1 MTTTTNGTGITFND
15 GTSTTTN
22 LVPSGTAM
30 VFFQASAPTGWTK
43 STTNNDCAIRI
54 VTGSTGGTAS
64 GTTAFSSVFA
74 NQTPSINVS
83 GLSVGATTISTY
95 SFPSHTHY
103 PIPGNGGG
111 GFGGCQAAFV
121 TNSQGQQYY
130 YGPNVS
136 YTGCSGAH
144 SHSIAGSASSS
155 AITLNVK
162 YLDHIVATKN

>member
-1 MTTTTNGTGITFND
+1 MTTTTTGTGITFND

-22 LVPSGTAM
+22 LIPSGTAM

-43 STTNNDCAIRI
+43 SVTNNDCAIRI
-54 VTGSTGGTAS
+54 VTGSTGGTAA

-83 GLSVGATTISTY
+83 GLSVAATTITTSTM
-95 SFPSHTHY
+95 PSHQHS

-111 GFGGCQAAFV
+111 GFGGDQAAFI
-121 TNSQGQQYY
+121 TNSQGQQYF
-130 YGPNVS
+130 YGPAVS
-136 YTGCSGAH
+136 ATGCNGSH
-144 SHSIAGSASSS
+144 SHSISGSASSS
-155 AITLNVK
+155 AVTLNVK

>member
-22 LVPSGTAM
+22 IFPSGTVAL
-30 VFFQASAPTGWTK
+30 FTQASAPTGWTK
-43 STTNNDCAIRI
+43 ATTYDNYFLRI
-54 VTGSTGGTAS
+54 VSGSTGGSAS

-74 NQTPSINVS
+74 NQTPSIS
-83 GLSVGATTISTY
+83 SSLSAGETTLSTY

-103 PIPGNGGG
+103 PIPGNVGGC
-111 GFGGCQAAFV
+111 FGGDQAAFV
-121 TNSQGQQYY
+121 TNSQGAQYY
-130 YGPNVS
+130 YGPPFS

-144 SHSIAGSASSS
+144 SHSVGGSISSS

-162 YLDHIVATKN
+162 YVDHILATKN

>member
-22 LVPSGTAM
+22 IFPSGTVAL
-30 VFFQASAPTGWTK
+30 FTQASAPTGWTK
-43 STTNNDCAIRI
+43 ATTYDNYFLR
-54 VTGSTGGTAS
+54 VVSGSTGGSAS

-74 NQTPSINVS
+74 NQTPSIS
-83 GLSVGATTISTY
+83 SSLSAGATTLSTY

-111 GFGGCQAAFV
+111 CFGGDQAAFV
-121 TNSQGQQYY
+121 TNSQGAQYY
-130 YGPNVS
+130 YGPPFS

-144 SHSIAGSASSS
+144 SHSVGGSISSS

-162 YLDHIVATKN
+162 YVDHILATKN

>member
-74 NQTPSINVS
+74 NQTPSIS
-83 GLSVGATTISTY
+83 SSLSAGETTLSTY

-103 PIPGNGGG
+103 PIPGNVGGC
-111 GFGGCQAAFV
+111 FGGDQAAFV
-121 TNSQGQQYY
+121 TNSQGAQYY
-130 YGPNVS
+130 YGPPFS

-144 SHSIAGSASSS
+144 SHSVGGSISSS

-162 YLDHIVATKN
+162 YVDHILATKN